1 MGGGSGSSGRLQR
14 DPGAP
19 FVPLS
24 LRITWRGEVIGCP
37 SGCSAIV
44 DTGTSMLLGP
54 SKEVAKIHSLINAKH
69 VEKEVEYQVTGSL
82 WGSSQERSAEPTT
95 LPLSLTERDPM

>member
-1 MGGGSGSSGRLQR
+1 
-14 DPGAP
+14 
-19 FVPLS
+19 
-24 LRITWRGEVIGCP
+24 WRGEVIGCP

-69 VEKEVEYQVTGSL
+69 NVIPCNARK
-82 WGSSQERSAEPTT
+82 A
-95 LPLSLTERDPM
+95 LPDIVFTINNVDYPLPARAYIGKVRVRCWMPG

>member
-24 LRITWRGEVIGCP
+24 LRITWRGQIFGCP
-37 SGCSAIV
+37 RGCQAIV
-44 DTGTSMLLGP
+44 DTGTTYLLGP
-54 SKEVAKIHSLINAKH
+54 YAEVDKIHSLMNA
-69 VEKEVEYQVTGSL
+69 VPLQEEVKYQATGSL
-82 WGSSQERSAEPTT
+82 WGSSPRKDQLSQ
-95 LPLSLTERDPM
+95 PLSLFL

>member
-1 MGGGSGSSGRLQR
+1 MGGGGGSSGRLQR

-69 VEKEVEYQVTGSL
+69 VEKEVKYQATGSL
-82 WGSSQERSAEPTT
+82 WGSSPRKDQLSQ
-95 LPLSLTERDPM
+95 PLSLFL